1 MILTQGDSTPTYD
14 EPTRYLNHPI
24 INLPQKSAEHPTLN
38 VFSSA
43 DESKLKRGKH
53 GDDSAEE
60 GECNDD
66 GVELKPSL
74 R

>member
-1 MILTQGDSTPTYD
+1 MMNQLGTHIYSHTMI
-14 EPTRYLNHPI
+14 I
-24 INLPQKSAEHPTLN
+24 IIKKFLKI
-38 VFSSA
+38 FSSA

>member
-1 MILTQGDSTPTYD
+1 MIQLQRTMNQTGLYI
-14 EPTRYLNHPI
+14 YLI
-24 INLPQKSAEHPTLN
+24 IIFIENTI
-38 VFSSA
+38 SSA
-43 DESKLKRGKH
+43 DESKGKRHGGKH